1 MRRIFVCVFL
11 FVAPLVAQSHWGPG
25 GPPAGATSPTFE
37 AGIGYVYLDM
47 AMPSQQRVG
56 LTGIDATGLVRF
68 APRWAAT
75 VDGTYAAT
83 SNVFATGHGANILSL
98 LAGPVFYP
106 VNGRTGIFVHALVG
120 ASRVGGAVPQSGPYY
135 LQGWVARPSYALGGG
150 IEQYLFGSLAVRVQ
164 ADYQRTT
171 FGDSTGTIQ
180 GQNNLRLTSSIVYR
194 FGNRE

>member
-1 MRRIFVCVFL
+1 MRRVFACVFL
-11 FVAPLVAQSHWGPG
+11 FVAPLLAQSHWGPG

-37 AGIGYVYLDM
+37 ASIGYVYLDM

-56 LTGIDATGLVRF
+56 LTGIDANGLVRF

-75 VDGTYAAT
+75 VDGTYAST
-83 SNVFATGHGANILSL
+83 SNVFATGQGANILSL

-120 ASRVGGAVPQSGPYY
+120 ASRVGGAEPQSGPYY
-135 LQGWVARPSYALGGG
+135 LQGWVARPSCAMGGG
-150 IEQYLFGSLAVRVQ
+150 IERYLFGSLAVRVQ

-171 FGDSTGTIQ
+171 FGDSTGAIQ
-180 GQNNLRLTSSIVYR
+180 GQNNLRLTTSMVYR